1 MDIDEKRLYEAFGRD
16 AEIPP
21 AVQSQLRRTCEKIR
35 LLDRTERNT
44 MSHKKTRQFIKT
56 FLIAAVL
63 MSLLT
68 VTALA
73 VGVHMGF
80 IESAFGT
87 GVPSREGYERVEVDA
102 GGAEALIGEYIAQV
116 GTSVELGD
124 FTFTIDSAVMD
135 ENGLAC
141 ICYTVENTNGLEAKT
156 QFYAELGEYP
166 PFTVYYKTEQ
176 GQFLPDETL
185 EDETLRTAEKQT
197 FVSYIAPLEQI
208 AADDGLIMYICVNL
222 DAETAGPAAQVRIPA
237 EARVEALDF
246 HGKSLHAKVS
256 PVGLAIE
263 MPDAAPILPPE
274 GAQAAPASP
283 VPTPDT
289 SVPYCNLHVDEL
301 RIVYADGSEYI
312 VFDDSSH
319 NASKGT
325 ASGKTLRFMFNR
337 LVDTDNIEYL
347 VLNGEKLTR

>member
-1 MDIDEKRLYEAFGRD
+1 MGIDERRLYEAFGRD

-21 AVQSQLRRTCEKIR
+21 AVQSRLRRACEQIR
-35 LLDRTERNT
+35 QLDRAERNT
-44 MSHKKTRQFIKT
+44 MSHKKTMRSIKT
-56 FLIAAVL
+56 FLIAAVI

-73 VGVHMGF
+73 VGTHMGF

-87 GVPSREGYERVEVDA
+87 GVSSRDGYERVQVDA
-102 GGAEALIGEYIAQV
+102 DRAEVLIGEYIAQI

-124 FTFTIDSAVMD
+124 FTFTIDSALMD

-141 ICYTVENTNGLEAKT
+141 ICYTVENPNGLEAKT
-156 QFYAELGEYP
+156 QFYAELGEHP

-185 EDETLRTAEKQT
+185 EDEALRRVEKQT

-237 EARVEALDF
+237 EARVKSLDF
-246 HGKSLHAKVS
+246 HGGSLYAKVS
-256 PVGLAIE
+256 PVGLVIE

-274 GAQAAPASP
+274 CTQTDPASP
-283 VPTPDT
+283 VPTPDIST
-289 SVPYCNLHVDEL
+289 PYYNLDIDEL
-301 RIVYADGSEYI
+301 RIVYTDGSEYV
-312 VFDDSSH
+312 VFDDSSR
-319 NASKGT
+319 NTSKGT